1 MSLRKI
7 CTYPCEKLREET
19 KTVEKFDE
27 KLNSL
32 IADMWETMY
41 SSDGVGLAAPQIGV
55 AKKVVIID
63 YEGQKHT
70 LINPVILEKEGSCTR
85 EEGCLSFPGIY
96 VSVESPEKI
105 KACYQDKYGD
115 FHTENIDGFLA
126 CIFSHEIDHLS
137 GRLLIDRVSPLKRQ
151 FLKKRIA
158 KNACMECEK

>member
-1 MSLRKI
+1 MSIREIYK
-7 CTYPCEKLREET
+7 YPNEKLREET

-27 KLNSL
+27 KLSSL
-32 IADMWETMY
+32 IDDMWETMY

-63 YEGQKHT
+63 YEGQKYT
-70 LINPVILEKEGSCTR
+70 LINPVILEKEGSCTH

-96 VSVESPEKI
+96 VSVDSPEKI
-105 KACYQDKYGD
+105 KARYQDKNGD
-115 FHTENIDGFLA
+115 FHTEDIDGFLA

-158 KNACMECEK
+158 RNSCMECEN